1 MDRASGSARIAFDK
15 SRQCSIMPPLMKG
28 RLDEENFDMTDFRK
42 TVSVTILAAGVCTA
56 FSASANAAAHATAPL
71 FDANASCKATAQLLA
86 GEDASARNMALGW
99 AFGYR
104 AGQTGGK
111 EPVIEKDVAALIG
124 AFAETCKD
132 ETTTTVDVLNTLLGI
147 TGEPQIVA
155 EAEETAPAGEAKPE
169 ARVEKAEAPAP
180 ETPVTRGPAEPAPA
194 VGGLTGDP
202 IEAVTLMAEFA
213 EDGADHRALTLALKP
228 NPEEIAA
235 LFSEP
240 LATKLIAYVEL
251 IYAQGGVRPKAG
263 RTELLLDTFSK
274 TEDLTAGAPIM
285 DTFPG
290 AYEQLTPYFKPG
302 NTVVRIKFVEPGETA
317 GDTVEGIFFVN
328 GRWVLLPKAWRA
340 LEN

>member
-1 MDRASGSARIAFDK
+1 MSAATSYFRNARFSFDK

-28 RLDEENFDMTDFRK
+28 RLDEENFKMTDFRK
-42 TVSVTILAAGVCTA
+42 TVCVTILTLGLCTA
-56 FSASANAAAHATAPL
+56 LSASANAAAHATAPL
-71 FDANASCKATAQLLA
+71 FDANASCKTAAQALA
-86 GEDASARNMALGW
+86 GEDASARSMALGW

-111 EPVIEKDVAALIG
+111 EPVIETDVDRLVSE
-124 AFAETCKD
+124 FAKACQD
-132 ETTTTVDVLNTLLGI
+132 EATTTVDVLNTLLGI
-147 TGEPQIVA
+147 TGEPEDLAKADDTSPDV
-155 EAEETAPAGEAKPE
+155 EAKPE
-169 ARVEKAEAPAP
+169 APVEKAEAPAP
-180 ETPVTRGPAEPAPA
+180 PAPA
-194 VGGLTGDP
+194 QAGLTGDP

-235 LFSEP
+235 LFEEP
-240 LATKLIAYVEL
+240 LATKLVGYVEQ

-274 TEDLTAGAPIM
+274 TEELTAGAPIM